1 LQEGGTQVEAG
12 HCCIPSGES
21 LFDVS
26 AERLACFGC
35 KPKPSHFQ
43 KVVPKWL
50 PVLSIFGAGGN
61 LAHPSLCNSHERIS
75 VSTLPPE
82 VFCTPVPSLAPLIF
96 LSWLCCSACWILS
109 SSTRYQTW
117 ICDSESASPY
127 HWRALRAKSFQLCL
141 TLQPHGLWPARLLCP
156 WDGFSWQEYWSGL
169 PCPLPG
175 DLSDP
180 GTEPVSHVSCIGSRF
195 FTTSTTWEAPLPL
208 DHQGIPNLL
217 NFLVCGASDIP

>member
-1 LQEGGTQVEAG
+1 MVCFTV
-12 HCCIPSGES
+12 PSTRLCQSSRVAKSITVHLGYKTGQRCYL
-21 LFDVS
+21 LFCF
-26 AERLACFGC
+26 LAYF
-35 KPKPSHFQ
+35 
-43 KVVPKWL
+43 
-50 PVLSIFGAGGN
+50 
-61 LAHPSLCNSHERIS
+61 S
-75 VSTLPPE
+75 VSSLPPE